1 MAELPIQHQPTVDKI
16 YKYYVDKNIEW
27 RRPHLGASLIGEDCQ
42 RKLWYSFRHCSSP
55 NFIGR
60 MQRLFATGKIEEERI
75 INDLRN
81 IGVCVY
87 DRDPSSGKQL
97 SCFDEDCPHHSGS
110 VDGNAKGVEE

>member
-1 MAELPIQHQPTVDKI
+1 MPELPIQHQLTVDKI
-16 YKYYVDKNIEW
+16 YKYYVDKNIEF
-27 RRPHLGASLIGEDCQ
+27 RRPHLGASQIGEDCQ
-42 RKLWYSFRHCSSP
+42 RKLFFSFRWCSLP

-60 MQRLFATGKIEEERI
+60 MQRLFATGKIEEGRV

-97 SCFDEDCPHHSGS
+97 SGSDEDCPHHSGS
-110 VDGNAKGVEE
+110 VD